1 MRRLR
6 IILVLTVAG
15 AACSPA
21 TNLLPVN
28 DLNRPTD
35 VAFMCFAAFA
45 PTTAPSVGSADGGAA
60 DASSPDGAAVDGAT
74 AADAGPL
81 GPLRVSGRPM
91 RWCHPP
97 TLYDPPASPTS
108 RTFAFM
114 PDSASGGLTM
124 VDADSWKLIDLDPAT
139 GGYGQLPLGELP
151 EQISVSAD
159 GCRLISANRGS
170 CDLTLVDPSVVVAPL
185 IDQQYSQD
193 AGIPMARSASETIR
207 PIKGDGTFLTAAP
220 YEAVFLPQDT
230 RGMDHGAYLCGGPG
244 ELAQSG
250 PVGWSSPVGT
260 PVPWYALV
268 TYPSCDLM
276 VLIELPSGK
285 IVQSVRAVEVRN
297 PSGDTVEFVDA
308 GKSPVCANSNC
319 VGQSVGPSGSAANG
333 VDAGGTGGSSV
344 GADSGQ
350 PGGVDGGA
358 AGNGGGADASVPG
371 PAAFPGIQFADKSYV
386 GSVAGPSS
394 IAIVPD
400 GSQAYVSLSNAS
412 YVASF
417 GLSSAGLSLPGKAI
431 ELHEGAR
438 GSNRIRLNVDPYSYV
453 SGFPIPPASPT
464 DPVFAGKFVGADVQ
478 AQYEFLYVIAQDGT
492 LRVVNTFLPGG
503 ETECETNADPL
514 NPLNLG
520 IAPTTPCIP
529 VDPARRRPFSIGP
542 GIHFPT
548 LPIDIAAADIRSNPL
563 DHSEQTVNGGHAW
576 VLTASGVVY
585 LVNIDPVSRN
595 FTAIVPS
602 GPGKT
607 SRADYGPDPMTPEAP
622 PFVNTLRD
630 RNEISYSLTLD
641 PSSGPPRVD
650 VLPNVQ
656 ATGPYIEPFWAV
668 GADNNATALTA
679 DYVETGVFFPRM
691 PVNTANF
698 QDPIDRRAITPQ
710 TWTVTW
716 EGTLLSPRPTGHV
729 FAEGQTPLPTIGLP
743 PSGPRASVFQDG
755 GANYCTSG
763 VLPGDLV
770 TLTGC
775 TNNAQCG
782 LGEGCLSDAT
792 VTTAAGGLP
801 VTGLCVDPNR
811 VDSESAT
818 CAAFLTSVRRYQIV
832 SAYSS
837 QLVLEPHLDE
847 LVRSSLTPC
856 QPADPDNPADSDCPD
871 PNDPTTN
878 KFTCETV
885 YPGVGTGPRCLMK
898 GCSKDIDCRIGR
910 SCVDFANP
918 TPNCGDGHCFCA
930 DAPPLDGVSGQCF
943 DQLVAYQV
951 SAGRSFLVA
960 GTQTGFIT
968 TARLPPDGNTP
979 CSLEPTQD
987 PRFSFRIPM
996 DAPLC
1001 TNTPAPAS
1009 DPLLGSPVSEIDSR
1023 IDPEVVSTTYIDPA
1037 TMKPTSFNPQTRAT
1051 NNANALLQIAET
1063 PPTPDPCLYLG
1074 GPAGTESLIDPTV
1087 IAPPPVP
1094 HHVRAVFR
1102 NSQISFVLANVDRQ
1116 PTGQFQTNFD
1126 VHGGFVAQVVQ
1137 DPTTVEVSMPAR
1149 IVLGP
1154 VDSQVQG
1161 SLVGPPPTTFD
1172 EVPYLFVV
1180 DQRRLGR
1187 QQGGGPT
1194 RGQLLRIHP
1203 LGFTSSVGVA
1213 TGLQPIFQDY
1223 TTSGGI
1229 FPIQ

>member
-1 MRRLR
+1 MRRLGVTV
-6 IILVLTVAG
+6 VLAAVG

-35 VAFMCFAAFA
+35 VAFMCFGAFA
-45 PTTAPSVGSADGGAA
+45 PTTATSVGTADGGSADGG
-60 DASSPDGAAVDGAT
+60 DAG
-74 AADAGPL
+74 DAGPL

-91 RWCHPP
+91 RSCHPP
-97 TLYDPPASPTS
+97 TLYDPPAGPTS
-108 RTFAFM
+108 RTFAFL

-124 VDADSWKLIDLDPAT
+124 VDADSWKLVDLDPAT

-151 EQISVSAD
+151 EQISVSDD

-170 CDLTLVDPSVVVAPL
+170 CDLTLVDPSVVVAPV
-185 IDQQYSQD
+185 IDLQYSQD
-193 AGIPMARSASETIR
+193 AAIPMARSASETIR

-230 RGMDHGAYLCGGPG
+230 HGLEQGQYLCGGPG
-244 ELAQSG
+244 ELAQAA
-250 PVGWSSPVGT
+250 PVGWASSTGT

-268 TYPSCDLM
+268 TYPSCDLI

-285 IVQSVRAVEVRN
+285 IVQSVEVDKVGSSDGLR
-297 PSGDTVEFVDA
+297 DTVRFVDR
-308 GKSPVCANSNC
+308 GTSPVCQGTPNC
-319 VGQSVGPSGSAANG
+319 AGQSIAPSDAA
-333 VDAGGTGGSSV
+333 AAGGSS
-344 GADSGQ
+344 ADSGQ
-350 PGGVDGGA
+350 STDVDAGVGGSG
-358 AGNGGGADASVPG
+358 DASAPG
-371 PAAFPGIQFADKSYV
+371 PAAFPGIQYPDTPYV
-386 GSVAGPSS
+386 GNVPGPSS
-394 IAIVPD
+394 IVIVP
-400 GSQAYVSLSNAS
+400 GGTQAYVSLANAS
-412 YVASF
+412 YIASF
-417 GLSSAGLSLPGKAI
+417 GLSSAGLALPGNAVK
-431 ELHEGAR
+431 LHEGAR
-438 GSNRIRLNVDPYSYV
+438 GSDRIRLNVDPYRYS
-453 SGFPIPPASPT
+453 SKDPSLPGFY
-464 DPVFAGKFVGADVQ
+464 AGEFIGAD
-478 AQYEFLYVIAQDGT
+478 EGSNLSGLNFLYVIAKDGT
-492 LRVVNTFLPGG
+492 LRVVQMFLPGA
-503 ETECETNADPL
+503 EQECETNADPL
-514 NPLNLG
+514 NPLNFG
-520 IAPTTPCIP
+520 MAPTTPCIP

-548 LPIDIAAADIRSNPL
+548 LPIDIAAADIRVMPTA
-563 DHSEQTVNGGHAW
+563 DTDEQSVNGGYAW
-576 VLTASGVVY
+576 VITASGVVY
-585 LVNIDPVSRN
+585 LVNIDPVRRQFNSVV
-595 FTAIVPS
+595 AKAA
-602 GPGKT
+602 GAT
-607 SRADYGPDPMTPEAP
+607 SPEDYLFNPNAAMPNTPEAP
-622 PFVNTLRD
+622 AFVNTLRD
-630 RNEISYSLTLD
+630 RNEISYSPTLD

-656 ATGPYIEPFWAV
+656 ATGPYLEPFWAV
-668 GADNNATALTA
+668 GSDNNATALTT
-679 DYVETGVFFPRM
+679 DYVETGVFFPKM
-691 PVNTANF
+691 QDNY
-698 QDPIDRRAITPQ
+698 QDPIDRRAVTPQ

-716 EGTLLSPRPTGHV
+716 EGALISPRPTGQV
-729 FAEGQTPLPTIGLP
+729 FPEGGTPLPTIGLP
-743 PSGPRASVFQDG
+743 PSGPRASVFKDG
-755 GANYCTSG
+755 GANYCSSG

-775 TNNAQCG
+775 TNNSQCG
-782 LGEGCLSDAT
+782 LGEGCLSDTT

-811 VDSESAT
+811 VDAQSSI
-818 CAAFLTSVRRYQIV
+818 CAAFLSSVRRYQIV
-832 SAYSS
+832 SAYPS
-837 QLVLEPHLDE
+837 QLVVRPHLDE
-847 LVRSSLTPC
+847 LARSSLTPC
-856 QPADPDNPADSDCPD
+856 QPADPDNPVDSDCAD

-898 GCSKDIDCRIGR
+898 GCRQDIDCRIGR

-918 TPNCGDGHCFCA
+918 TPNCADGHCFCA

-960 GTQTGFIT
+960 GSQTGFIT
-968 TARLPPDGNTP
+968 TAALPPDGDHP
-979 CSLEPTQD
+979 CSLDPTPD

-1001 TNTPAPAS
+1001 TNTPGAPS
-1009 DPLLGSPVSEIDSR
+1009 DPQLGSPVSQIDSR
-1023 IDPEVVSTTYIDPA
+1023 IDPETVQA
-1037 TMKPTSFNPQTRAT
+1037 TMQPTSFDPHKRAVD
-1051 NNANALLQIAET
+1051 NANTLLQIAET

-1074 GPAGTESLIDPTV
+1074 GPAGTESLIDPTL
-1087 IAPPPVP
+1087 IAPPPAP
-1094 HHVRAVFR
+1094 QHVRAVFR

-1126 VHGGFVAQVVQ
+1126 VHGGFVAQIVQ

-1154 VDSQVQG
+1154 VDAQTQLTAG
-1161 SLVGPPPTTFD
+1161 TPTPY

-1203 LGFTSSVGVA
+1203 LGYTSSVGAA
-1213 TGLQPIFQDY
+1213 TGYQPIFQDY